1 MNAKNLIAAALTATF
16 ALGAFAQEAS
26 SDDINFVSNA
36 VSTKTRAEV
45 QAEVIKARNDG
56 KLVMGNEAVNVQVGA

>member
-16 ALGAFAQEAS
+16 ALGAFAQEAT
-26 SDDINFVSNA
+26 SDDINFVSNT

-56 KLVMGNEAVNVQVGA
+56 KLVLGNEAVNVQAGA

>member
-16 ALGAFAQEAS
+16 ALGAFAQEAT